1 MGGED
6 VMSSLTKRCMASIE
20 SLLSYS
26 TQPAYTEL
34 DLLVGSSRLEQ
45 DSLSMQDYGLV
56 TETTLTMDD
65 FQSLPSDQQS
75 DQIFKLLAILSP
87 LANEVCD
94 LKCSIGEMLSNYNPP
109 PLSLSLSPFFIKIF
123 PPQLRLTRVRAG
135 PAWRRTISSRER
147 RLSWRG

>member
-1 MGGED
+1 
-6 VMSSLTKRCMASIE
+6 MSSLTKRCMASIE

-94 LKCSIGEMLSNYNPP
+94 IKCSIGEMLS
-109 PLSLSLSPFFIKIF
+109 K
-123 PPQLRLTRVRAG
+123 
-135 PAWRRTISSRER
+135 
-147 RLSWRG
+147 

>member
-1 MGGED
+1 
-6 VMSSLTKRCMASIE
+6 MSSLTKRCMASIE

-26 TQPAYTEL
+26 AQPAYTEL
-34 DLLVGSSRLEQ
+34 DLLVGTRLDQ
-45 DSLSMQDYGLV
+45 DSIAMQDYGLV

-94 LKCSIGEMLSNYNPP
+94 LKCSIGEMLSKTNSPLPP
-109 PLSLSLSPFFIKIF
+109 DTSFLY
-123 PPQLRLTRVRAG
+123 
-135 PAWRRTISSRER
+135 
-147 RLSWRG
+147 

>member
-1 MGGED
+1 
-6 VMSSLTKRCMASIE
+6 MSSLTKRCMASIE

-34 DLLVGSSRLEQ
+34 DLLVGSRLEQ

-94 LKCSIGEMLSNYNPP
+94 LKCSIGEMLSNNTP
-109 PLSLSLSPFFIKIF
+109 PLPLLSLLKYF
-123 PPQLRLTRVRAG
+123 P
-135 PAWRRTISSRER
+135 
-147 RLSWRG
+147 LS

>member
-1 MGGED
+1 
-6 VMSSLTKRCMASIE
+6 MSSLTKRCMASIE

-34 DLLVGSSRLEQ
+34 DLLVGSRLEQ

-94 LKCSIGEMLSNYNPP
+94 LKCSIGEMLSNNFYFLVAQSFSRNYL
-109 PLSLSLSPFFIKIF
+109 PLSVSQLYGHLVTFQLSVFLFI
-123 PPQLRLTRVRAG
+123 
-135 PAWRRTISSRER
+135 SY
-147 RLSWRG
+147 

>member
-1 MGGED
+1 
-6 VMSSLTKRCMASIE
+6 MSRLTKRCMASIE

-34 DLLVGSSRLEQ
+34 DLLVGSRLEQ

-94 LKCSIGEMLSNYNPP
+94 LKCSIGEMLSNNPP
-109 PLSLSLSPFFIKIF
+109 HPPPPPFFIKIF
-123 PPQLRLTRVRAG
+123 SPQLRLTRATAG
-135 PAWRRTISSRER
+135 AGWRRTS
-147 RLSWRG
+147 

>member
-1 MGGED
+1 
-6 VMSSLTKRCMASIE
+6 MSRLTKRCMASIE

-26 TQPAYTEL
+26 AQPAYTEL
-34 DLLVGSSRLEQ
+34 DLLVGGRLEQ

-94 LKCSIGEMLSNYNPP
+94 LKCSIGEMLSNNSPLPP
-109 PLSLSLSPFFIKIF
+109 PAFLY
-123 PPQLRLTRVRAG
+123 
-135 PAWRRTISSRER
+135 
-147 RLSWRG
+147 

>member
-1 MGGED
+1 
-6 VMSSLTKRCMASIE
+6 MSSLTKRCMASIE

-34 DLLVGSSRLEQ
+34 DLLVGARLEQ

-94 LKCSIGEMLSNYNPP
+94 LKCSIGEMLSKTNS
-109 PLSLSLSPFFIKIF
+109 PLTLPFFTEIF
-123 PPQLRLTRVRAG
+123 SPQLRLRRAMAG
-135 PAWRRTISSRER
+135 PGWRTTISSPKL
-147 RLSWRG
+147 RLS